1 MVAIGAGGRAD
12 GRTEE
17 RTPLGGFVSRRPDL
31 GFSFFFFSPMARF
44 PPFAKPGVG
53 SVLPSGTLYYRP
65 RPRERYAHTM
75 SDPPPPSS
83 AESVPPGQ
91 EPAYRVAVVVNGRAK
106 NVTAEVISTLD
117 RILEGSDL
125 FVSRRLEDARDI
137 ARTLVVRGYQTVLTG
152 GGDGTFTVMVTEV
165 VREARRKNAPLPR
178 FGLLKLG
185 TGNALAWV
193 VGARD
198 LEGGELGADIRRLS
212 EEAGS
217 RPMRLIE
224 TEGVIS
230 PFCGF
235 GADARMLADYG
246 RVKSRFGS
254 TPLKRIGAGLPG
266 YALAAFTRT
275 LPKIAFSHM
284 TRCRAVNQGGEA
296 YRIGPRGSPSGRP
309 IPNGEVLYDG
319 PMRLCALSTIPYY
332 GYGFRMFPYSED
344 RPNRMQLRI
353 TTISPPEFVRHLR
366 EIWDGTYENPK
377 VLFDYWV
384 EGVALEFDPPAPF
397 QIGGDARGDRA
408 RVTVKLSE
416 TPIELVD
423 FYAPPRS
430 ESPSAPE

>member
-1 MVAIGAGGRAD
+1 MTD
-12 GRTEE
+12 
-17 RTPLGGFVSRRPDL
+17 S
-31 GFSFFFFSPMARF
+31 
-44 PPFAKPGVG
+44 
-53 SVLPSGTLYYRP
+53 
-65 RPRERYAHTM
+65 
-75 SDPPPPSS
+75 PPPSS
-83 AESVPPGQ
+83 AESVPPGHA
-91 EPAYRVAVVVNGRAK
+91 PAHRVAVVVNGRAK

-137 ARTLVVRGYQTVLTG
+137 ARTLVVRGYDTVLTG

-165 VREARRKNAPLPR
+165 VREARRRNAALPR

-198 LEGGELGADIRRLS
+198 IEGGELGADIRRLS

-217 RPMRLIE
+217 RPVRLIE

-246 RVKSRFGS
+246 RVKSSFGA
-254 TPLKRIGAGLPG
+254 TPLKRFGAGLPG

-275 LPKIAFSHM
+275 LPKIAFSRM

-296 YRIGPRGSPSGRP
+296 YRIGPQGSPSGRP
-309 IPNGEVLYDG
+309 IPMGEVLYDG

-384 EGVALEFDPPAPF
+384 EGVSLEFDPPAPF
-397 QIGGDARGDRA
+397 QIGGDARGDRE
-408 RVTVKLSE
+408 RVTVKLCE
-416 TPIELVD
+416 TPVDLVD

-430 ESPSAPE
+430 EKPGALD